1 MSTRSTDEPQEHE
14 QGQGSG
20 GRLGLL
26 RSRAAIGAA
35 VLLVI
40 AVAATTT
47 VLHGHK
53 AAAQVA
59 TLVPVGSSS
68 SDGSSDSASAS
79 APAPVVSESAAASA
93 TASAS
98 ASAKA
103 STKASAEASAKPS
116 ATSSEAAMDQLKKAA
131 SAADGS
137 VAVAATDLTTG
148 AALDYGDTDHAFVTA
163 SIAKMDILAT
173 LLLQAQDDNRTLTSS
188 QRSLATRMIEN
199 SDNTAADSLYKA
211 IGESSGLDAANKR
224 FGLTDTEAGSG
235 LYWGLTTTSA
245 ADQLRL
251 LRQVFTSSSELTSAS
266 RSYEQ
271 GLMSQVE
278 TDQRWGVSAAATG
291 SEFALKNGWLP
302 RSTTGLWVINS
313 VGRVSRNGH
322 LLLIS
327 VVSDGNTTEAGGISL
342 VESVAKAAAEV
353 LQGT

>member
-1 MSTRSTDEPQEHE
+1 
-14 QGQGSG
+14 
-20 GRLGLL
+20 
-26 RSRAAIGAA
+26 
-35 VLLVI
+35 
-40 AVAATTT
+40 
-47 VLHGHK
+47 
-53 AAAQVA
+53 
-59 TLVPVGSSS
+59 
-68 SDGSSDSASAS
+68 
-79 APAPVVSESAAASA
+79 
-93 TASAS
+93 
-98 ASAKA
+98 
-103 STKASAEASAKPS
+103 
-116 ATSSEAAMDQLKKAA
+116 MDQLRKAA
-131 SAADGS
+131 SAAEGS

-148 AALDYGDTDHAFVTA
+148 ASLDYGDTDHAFVTA

-173 LLLQAQDDNRTLTSS
+173 LLLQAQDDGRTLTSS

-199 SDNTAADSLYKA
+199 SDNTAADSLYQA

-251 LRQVFTSSSELTSAS
+251 LRQVFTSSSKLTSAS

-291 SEFALKNGWLP
+291 SDLALKNGWLP

-353 LQGT
+353 LQGS

>member
-1 MSTRSTDEPQEHE
+1 
-14 QGQGSG
+14 
-20 GRLGLL
+20 
-26 RSRAAIGAA
+26 
-35 VLLVI
+35 
-40 AVAATTT
+40 
-47 VLHGHK
+47 
-53 AAAQVA
+53 
-59 TLVPVGSSS
+59 
-68 SDGSSDSASAS
+68 
-79 APAPVVSESAAASA
+79 
-93 TASAS
+93 
-98 ASAKA
+98 
-103 STKASAEASAKPS
+103 
-116 ATSSEAAMDQLKKAA
+116 MDQLRKAA

-173 LLLQAQDDNRTLTSS
+173 LLLQAQDDNTTLTSS

-199 SDNTAADSLYKA
+199 SDNTAADSLYQA

-291 SEFALKNGWLP
+291 SDFALKNGWLP